1 MEVWLFGIIIL
12 LSGCV
17 TALLVKVYV
26 MQKSA
31 REMEEAFTDRIRSDT
46 NTLIDISSRDR
57 YLCSLAASMNVQLKM
72 LRKERRRYQKGDRQ
86 VKDAVTNIS
95 HDLRTPLTVICGYL
109 DLLEKEEKSETVGR
123 YLQLIRNRT
132 EVMRQLTE
140 ELFCY
145 SIVTSTTHNL
155 SYETVSLNAA
165 LEECISAYYA
175 VLKHAD
181 ICPTISMP
189 DKKVVRAL
197 DKKALSRILG
207 NVMSNAV
214 KYSDGDLKITLT
226 EEGEIICA
234 NHACKLNE
242 VEAGKLFHRFYTV
255 EDARKSTGLGLSI
268 AKTLTEQMGGRI
280 YARYRDGSVFI
291 HIIFEKAQLPDYE

>member
-1 MEVWLFGIIIL
+1 MEVWLLGIIVL

-17 TALLVKVYV
+17 TVLLVKVYV

-109 DLLEKEEKSETVGR
+109 DLLEEEEKSETVGR

-132 EVMRQLTE
+132 EVMWQLTE

-234 NHACKLNE
+234 NHASKLNE

-291 HIIFEKAQLPDYE
+291 HIIFEKAQLPAYE

>member
-175 VLKHAD
+175 VLKHA
-181 ICPTISMP
+181 
-189 DKKVVRAL
+189 
-197 DKKALSRILG
+197 
-207 NVMSNAV
+207 
-214 KYSDGDLKITLT
+214 
-226 EEGEIICA
+226 
-234 NHACKLNE
+234 E

-291 HIIFEKAQLPDYE
+291 HIIFEKAQLPAYE

>member
-1 MEVWLFGIIIL
+1 MEVWLLGIIVL

-57 YLCSLAASMNVQLKM
+57 YLCRLAASMNVQLKM

-109 DLLEKEEKSETVGR
+109 DLLEEEEKSETVGR

-234 NHACKLNE
+234 NHASKLNE
-242 VEAGKLFHRFYTV
+242 VEAGNY
-255 EDARKSTGLGLSI
+255 SI
-268 AKTLTEQMGGRI
+268 
-280 YARYRDGSVFI
+280 VFI
-291 HIIFEKAQLPDYE
+291 PLRMPENQPG

>member
-1 MEVWLFGIIIL
+1 MEVWLLGIIVL

-57 YLCSLAASMNVQLKM
+57 YLCSLAASMNVQLK
-72 LRKERRRYQKGDRQ
+72 
-86 VKDAVTNIS
+86 
-95 HDLRTPLTVICGYL
+95 
-109 DLLEKEEKSETVGR
+109 
-123 YLQLIRNRT
+123 LIRNRT
-132 EVMRQLTE
+132 EVMWQLTE

-234 NHACKLNE
+234 NHASKLNE

-291 HIIFEKAQLPDYE
+291 HIIFEKAQLPAYE

>member
-1 MEVWLFGIIIL
+1 MAAWNHCLAERVCDSAFGESI
-12 LSGCV
+12 CD
-17 TALLVKVYV
+17 A
-26 MQKSA
+26 KSA
-31 REMEEAFTDRIRSDT
+31 REMEEAFTGRIRSDT

-226 EEGEIICA
+226 EGGEIICT
-234 NHACKLNE
+234 NHASKLNE

-291 HIIFEKAQLPDYE
+291 HIIFEKAQLPAYE

>member
-1 MEVWLFGIIIL
+1 M
-12 LSGCV
+12 
-17 TALLVKVYV
+17 
-26 MQKSA
+26 
-31 REMEEAFTDRIRSDT
+31 
-46 NTLIDISSRDR
+46 
-57 YLCSLAASMNVQLKM
+57 
-72 LRKERRRYQKGDRQ
+72 
-86 VKDAVTNIS
+86 
-95 HDLRTPLTVICGYL
+95 
-109 DLLEKEEKSETVGR
+109 DLLEEEEKSETVGR

-214 KYSDGDLKITLT
+214 KYCDGDLKITLT

-234 NHACKLNE
+234 NHASKLNE

-291 HIIFEKAQLPDYE
+291 HIIFEKAQLPAYE

>member
-1 MEVWLFGIIIL
+1 MEVWLLGIIVL

-109 DLLEKEEKSETVGR
+109 DLLEEEEK
-123 YLQLIRNRT
+123 
-132 EVMRQLTE
+132 
-140 ELFCY
+140 
-145 SIVTSTTHNL
+145 
-155 SYETVSLNAA
+155 
-165 LEECISAYYA
+165 
-175 VLKHAD
+175 LK
-181 ICPTISMP
+181 P
-189 DKKVVRAL
+189 DRVE
-197 DKKALSRILG
+197 SR
-207 NVMSNAV
+207 
-214 KYSDGDLKITLT
+214 
-226 EEGEIICA
+226 GEIPSPVDIPPGCRFHGRCPYAEEICRREEPPMREVLPD
-234 NHACKLNE
+234 HYVACHLAGGKNE
-242 VEAGKLFHRFYTV
+242 TK
-255 EDARKSTGLGLSI
+255 
-268 AKTLTEQMGGRI
+268 GRI
-280 YARYRDGSVFI
+280 
-291 HIIFEKAQLPDYE
+291 

>member
-1 MEVWLFGIIIL
+1 MVAG
-12 LSGCV
+12 
-17 TALLVKVYV
+17 
-26 MQKSA
+26 
-31 REMEEAFTDRIRSDT
+31 
-46 NTLIDISSRDR
+46 
-57 YLCSLAASMNVQLKM
+57 
-72 LRKERRRYQKGDRQ
+72 
-86 VKDAVTNIS
+86 IS

-109 DLLEKEEKSETVGR
+109 DLLEEEEKSETVGR

-132 EVMRQLTE
+132 EVMWQLTE

-234 NHACKLNE
+234 NHASKLNE

-291 HIIFEKAQLPDYE
+291 HIIFEKAQLPAYE

>member
-1 MEVWLFGIIIL
+1 M
-12 LSGCV
+12 

-109 DLLEKEEKSETVGR
+109 DLLEEEEKSETVGR

-132 EVMRQLTE
+132 EVMWQLTE

-234 NHACKLNE
+234 NHASKLNE

-291 HIIFEKAQLPDYE
+291 HIIFEKAQLPAYE

>member
-1 MEVWLFGIIIL
+1 MAAWNHCLAERVCDSAFGESICDAKISKGDGGGIYR
-12 LSGCV
+12 S
-17 TALLVKVYV
+17 
-26 MQKSA
+26 
-31 REMEEAFTDRIRSDT
+31 IRSDT

-95 HDLRTPLTVICGYL
+95 HDLRIPLTVICGYL
-109 DLLEKEEKSETVGR
+109 DLLEKREKSETVGR

-145 SIVTSTTHNL
+145 SIVTSTTHNH

-175 VLKHAD
+175 VLKT
-181 ICPTISMP
+181 C
-189 DKKVVRAL
+189 RY
-197 DKKALSRILG
+197 LSD
-207 NVMSNAV
+207 NF
-214 KYSDGDLKITLT
+214 Y
-226 EEGEIICA
+226 
-234 NHACKLNE
+234 
-242 VEAGKLFHRFYTV
+242 AG
-255 EDARKSTGLGLSI
+255 
-268 AKTLTEQMGGRI
+268 
-280 YARYRDGSVFI
+280 
-291 HIIFEKAQLPDYE
+291 

>member
-1 MEVWLFGIIIL
+1 
-12 LSGCV
+12 
-17 TALLVKVYV
+17 

-234 NHACKLNE
+234 NHASKLNE

-291 HIIFEKAQLPDYE
+291 HIIFEKAQLPAYE